1 MQQTVLIID
10 DEPDIR
16 ELLDITISR
25 MGLKTIAVGNVHDA
39 MQVLQSNPTIN
50 LCLTDI
56 KLPDGS
62 GLEIV
67 RHIQQSSPCTAVAV
81 LTAYGS
87 TEVAVDALKAGA
99 FDFINKPV
107 SVEQLRNLVKSALK
121 LGRRDTQFDGSSNTR
136 LLGETACIVTLR
148 EQIIKLSRSQAPI
161 YISGES
167 GSGKEVVARLIHANG
182 PRSDAPFVPVN
193 CGAIPSEL
201 VESEFFGH
209 AKGSFTGAFDHKE
222 GLFEAAN
229 GGTLFL
235 DEVADLPLNMQVK
248 LLRAIQ
254 EKAVRRIGSNQEIP
268 VDVRI
273 LSATHRDLSK
283 AVTAEHFRS
292 DLFYRINVIEVQVP
306 SLRDRRTD
314 IPLLA
319 KFMLDKIG
327 REWGLTPP
335 VMSDNAL
342 QTLCDYHFPGNVR
355 ELENIIERAATLCE
369 NSIIK
374 PDDLSLPSAPAN
386 IKDAKTSPTTT
397 NEISHMEAAKG
408 DMESYLANI
417 EMQIIS
423 DALEANRWNK
433 TESAKMLGVT
443 FRQFRYKLKKH
454 QLDN

>member
-25 MGLKTIAVGNVHDA
+25 MGLATIAVGNVRDA
-39 MQVLQSNPTIN
+39 LQALQSNPAIN

-67 RHIQQSSPCTAVAV
+67 RHIQSSSHCTAVAV

-87 TEVAVDALKAGA
+87 TEIAVEALKAGA

-121 LGRRDTQFDGSSNTR
+121 LGRRDTQFDGSSHTR
-136 LLGETACIVTLR
+136 LLGETASIVTLR
-148 EQIIKLSRSQAPI
+148 EQIIKLSRSQAPV

-209 AKGSFTGAFDHKE
+209 AKGSFTGAYDHKE

-273 LSATHRDLSK
+273 LSATHRDLAK
-283 AVTAEHFRS
+283 AVAAEHFRS

-306 SLRDRRTD
+306 SLRDRASD

-327 REWGLTPP
+327 REWDMTPP
-335 VMSDNAL
+335 VLNGKAL
-342 QTLCDYHFPGNVR
+342 EALCSYYFPGNVR

-369 NSIIK
+369 KNIIT
-374 PDDLSLPSAPAN
+374 PQDLSLPSARDN
-386 IKDAKTSPTTT
+386 THTSKSEAS
-397 NEISHMEAAKG
+397 EISHIDAAIG
-408 DMESYLANI
+408 DMETYLANI
-417 EMQIIS
+417 EIQIIK

-443 FRQFRYKLKKH
+443 FRQFRYKLKKYE
-454 QLDN
+454 LDN

>member
-1 MQQTVLIID
+1 MNNHTSHVLIVD

-25 MGLKTIAVGNVHDA
+25 MGLGTLTASTVTEARGHLRNAKI
-39 MQVLQSNPTIN
+39 S

-62 GLEIV
+62 GLDLI
-67 RHIQQSSPCTAVAV
+67 RDIQDCEASPPVAV

-87 TEVAVDALKAGA
+87 MELAVDALKAGA

-107 SVEQLRNLVKSALK
+107 SVEQLRNLVKSALR
-121 LGRRDTQFDGSSNTR
+121 LETRQNALESSRNPR
-136 LLGETACIVTLR
+136 LLGETPAIKLLR
-148 EQIIKLSRSQAPI
+148 EQISKLARSQAPV

-182 PRSDAPFVPVN
+182 SRSDAPFVPVN
-193 CGAIPSEL
+193 CGAIPDEL

-209 AKGSFTGAFDHKE
+209 VKGSFTGAYDHKE

-273 LSATHRDLSK
+273 LSATHKDLGR
-283 AVTAEHFRS
+283 AVAAERFRS
-292 DLFYRINVIEVQVP
+292 DLFYRINVIELQVP
-306 SLRDRRTD
+306 SLRDRTSD

-319 KFMLDKIG
+319 DFILEKIS
-327 REWGLTPP
+327 REWGMEAPSLSPAAL
-335 VMSDNAL
+335 NAL
-342 QTLCDYHFPGNVR
+342 RRYGFPGNVR

-369 NSIIK
+369 GGHIEEA
-374 PDDLSLPSAPAN
+374 DLSLPNDSKPLLPAG
-386 IKDAKTSPTTT
+386 DGPTEPHLQ
-397 NEISHMEAAKG
+397 NALGRLEEYMAEIEK
-408 DMESYLANI
+408 E
-417 EMQIIS
+417 IIS
-423 DALEANRWNK
+423 EALEKYRWNK
-433 TESAKMLGVT
+433 TESAHALGVT
-443 FRQFRYKLKKH
+443 FRQFRYKLKKY
-454 QLDN
+454 QLD

>member
-1 MQQTVLIID
+1 MQQSVLIID

-16 ELLDITISR
+16 ELLEITISR
-25 MGLKTIAVGNVHDA
+25 MGLHTIAVGNVRDA
-39 MQVLQSNPTIN
+39 IQALSQNENIN

-67 RHIQQSSPCTAVAV
+67 RHIQQNAMCTAVAV

-87 TEVAVDALKAGA
+87 TELAVEALKAGA

-107 SVEQLRNLVKSALK
+107 SVEQLRSLVKTALK
-121 LGRRDTQFDGSSNTR
+121 LDRRESQVDGSSNTR
-136 LLGETACIVTLR
+136 LLGETQSIINLR
-148 EQIIKLSRSQAPI
+148 EQILKLSRSQAPV

-209 AKGSFTGAFDHKE
+209 SKGSFTGAYDHKE

-254 EKAVRRIGSNQEIP
+254 EKAVRRIGSTQEIP

-273 LSATHRDLSK
+273 LSATHRDLAK
-283 AVTAEHFRS
+283 AVAAEHFRS

-306 SLRDRRTD
+306 SLRDRASD

-319 KFMLDKIG
+319 KFLLEKIG
-327 REWGLTPP
+327 REWGVTPP
-335 VMSDNAL
+335 TLDKSAL
-342 QTLCDYHFPGNVR
+342 ASLCVYGFPGNVR

-369 NSIIK
+369 NNTITAS
-374 PDDLSLPSAPAN
+374 DLSLPSIAPQAHSN
-386 IKDAKTSPTTT
+386 ASAPDKGSHFAAASGQLEEYIAGIEK
-397 NEISHMEAAKG
+397 EIIA
-408 DMESYLANI
+408 
-417 EMQIIS
+417 

-433 TESAKMLGVT
+433 TESAKNLGLT
-443 FRQFRYKLKKH
+443 FRQFRYKLKKY
-454 QLDN
+454 QLDK

>member
-1 MQQTVLIID
+1 MTKKTVLIVD

-16 ELLDITISR
+16 ELLDITIGR
-25 MGLKTIAVGNVHDA
+25 MGVHTESVGCVRDALALLREQTVH
-39 MQVLQSNPTIN
+39 

-56 KLPDGS
+56 RLPDGS
-62 GLEIV
+62 GIDIV
-67 RHIQQSSPCTAVAV
+67 RHIQDNNRDTAVAV

-87 TEVAVDALKAGA
+87 TELAVEALKAGA

-107 SVEQLRNLVKSALK
+107 SIEQLRNTVTTALR
-121 LGRRDTQFDGSSNTR
+121 LESGEPRVDSSSHTR
-136 LLGETACIVTLR
+136 LLGETPVIRQLR
-148 EQIIKLSRSQAPI
+148 EQITKLARSQAPV

-182 PRSDAPFVPVN
+182 PRSSAPFVPVN
-193 CGAIPSEL
+193 CGAIPGEL

-209 AKGSFTGAFDHKE
+209 VKGSFTGAYDNKE

-273 LSATHRDLSK
+273 LSATHRDLAK
-283 AVTAEHFRS
+283 EVAAEHFRS

-306 SLRDRRTD
+306 SLRERGSD

-319 KFMLDKIG
+319 RFMLDKLAQS
-327 REWGLTPP
+327 WGIEAPELNPSALEALTHY
-335 VMSDNAL
+335 S
-342 QTLCDYHFPGNVR
+342 FPGNVR

-369 NSIIK
+369 NNIIVAA
-374 PDDLSLPSAPAN
+374 DLSLPDSSVPATVGA
-386 IKDAKTSPTTT
+386 DQGPSLLGQ
-397 NEISHMEAAKG
+397 AKG
-408 DMESYLANI
+408 DIEGYLAGI
-417 EMQIIS
+417 EQHILR
-423 DALEANRWNK
+423 DALSANDGNK
-433 TESAKMLGVT
+433 TETAHMLGLT
-443 FRQFRYKLKKH
+443 FRQLRYKLQKYNF
-454 QLDN
+454 D

>member
-25 MGLKTIAVGNVHDA
+25 MGLHTIAVGNVRDA
-39 MQVLQSNPTIN
+39 LQALSKTENIS

-67 RHIQQSSPCTAVAV
+67 RHIQQNAMCTAVAV

-87 TEVAVDALKAGA
+87 TELAVEALKAGA

-107 SVEQLRNLVKSALK
+107 SVEQLRSLVKTALK
-121 LGRRDTQFDGSSNTR
+121 LDRRENQFDGSSNTR
-136 LLGETACIVTLR
+136 LLGETQSIVNLR
-148 EQIIKLSRSQAPI
+148 EQILKLSRSQAPV

-209 AKGSFTGAFDHKE
+209 SKGSFTGAYDHKE

-283 AVTAEHFRS
+283 AVAAEHFRS

-306 SLRDRRTD
+306 SLRDRASD

-319 KFMLDKIG
+319 KFMLERIG
-327 REWGLTPP
+327 RDWGVNPP
-335 VMSDNAL
+335 TLDKSAL
-342 QTLCDYHFPGNVR
+342 NSLCNYGFPGNVR

-369 NSIIK
+369 KGTITAS
-374 PDDLSLPSAPAN
+374 DLSLPSPIQQAN
-386 IKDAKTSPTTT
+386 IQNKTSDSGSHFLAASGQLEEYIAGIEK
-397 NEISHMEAAKG
+397 EIIA
-408 DMESYLANI
+408 
-417 EMQIIS
+417 

-433 TESAKMLGVT
+433 TESAKNLGLT
-443 FRQFRYKLKKH
+443 FRQFRYKLKKYN
-454 QLDN
+454 LE

>member
-25 MGLKTIAVGNVHDA
+25 MGLNTIAVGNVRDA
-39 MQVLQSNPTIN
+39 IRALQGDTAIS

-67 RHIQQSSPCTAVAV
+67 RHIQSSTTASAVAV

-87 TEVAVDALKAGA
+87 TELAVEALKAGA
-99 FDFINKPV
+99 FDFISKPV
-107 SVEQLRNLVKSALK
+107 SIDQLRTLVKTALR
-121 LGRRDTQFDGSSNTR
+121 LHGRNTRVDGSSSTR
-136 LLGETACIVTLR
+136 LLGDTASMVALR
-148 EQIIKLSRSQAPI
+148 EQIQKLSRSQAPV

-182 PRSDAPFVPVN
+182 PRSDSPFVPVN

-209 AKGSFTGAFDHKE
+209 VKGSFTGAYDHKE

-254 EKAVRRIGSNQEIP
+254 EKAIRRVGSNQEIT

-273 LSATHRDLSK
+273 LSATHRDLAK
-283 AVTAEHFRS
+283 AVAAEHFRS
-292 DLFYRINVIEVQVP
+292 DLFYRINVIEVKVP
-306 SLRDRRTD
+306 SLRDRAAD
-314 IPLLA
+314 IPLLGQ
-319 KFMLDKIG
+319 FLLDKIG
-327 REWGLTPP
+327 REWGVTPP
-335 VMSDNAL
+335 QLSPKAL
-342 QTLCDYHFPGNVR
+342 DILCGYSFPGNVR

-369 NSIIK
+369 KNWIEAH
-374 PDDLSLPSAPAN
+374 DLSLPDIVKAVAVS
-386 IKDAKTSPTTT
+386 TSLDQA
-397 NEISHMEAAKG
+397 HMESAIG
-408 DMESYLANI
+408 DIEGYLAGI
-417 EMQIIS
+417 EVQIIS
-423 DALEANRWNK
+423 QALEANRWNK

-443 FRQFRYKLKKH
+443 FRQFRYKLKKYN
-454 QLDN
+454 LDK

>member
-1 MQQTVLIID
+1 MQQSVLIID

-16 ELLDITISR
+16 ELLEITISR
-25 MGLKTIAVGNVHDA
+25 MGLHTIAVGNVRDA
-39 MQVLQSNPTIN
+39 IQALSQNENIN

-67 RHIQQSSPCTAVAV
+67 RHIQQNSMCTAVAV

-87 TEVAVDALKAGA
+87 TELAVEALKAGA

-107 SVEQLRNLVKSALK
+107 SVEQLRSLVKTALK
-121 LGRRDTQFDGSSNTR
+121 LDRRETQVDGSSNTR
-136 LLGETACIVTLR
+136 LLGETQSIINLR
-148 EQIIKLSRSQAPI
+148 EQILKLSRSQAPV

-209 AKGSFTGAFDHKE
+209 SKGSFTGAYDHKE

-254 EKAVRRIGSNQEIP
+254 EKAVRRIGSTQEIP

-273 LSATHRDLSK
+273 LSATHRDLAK
-283 AVTAEHFRS
+283 AVAAEHFRS

-306 SLRDRRTD
+306 SLRDRASD

-319 KFMLDKIG
+319 KFLLEKIG
-327 REWGLTPP
+327 REWGVTPP
-335 VMSDNAL
+335 TLDKSAL
-342 QTLCDYHFPGNVR
+342 ASLCVYGFPGNVR

-369 NSIIK
+369 NNTITAS
-374 PDDLSLPSAPAN
+374 DLSLPSIAPQAHSN
-386 IKDAKTSPTTT
+386 ASAPDQGSHFAAASGQLEEYIASIEK
-397 NEISHMEAAKG
+397 EIIA
-408 DMESYLANI
+408 
-417 EMQIIS
+417 

-433 TESAKMLGVT
+433 TESAKNLGLT
-443 FRQFRYKLKKH
+443 FRQFRYKLKKY
-454 QLDN
+454 QLDEKG

>member
-1 MQQTVLIID
+1 MQQSVLIID

-16 ELLDITISR
+16 ELLEITISR
-25 MGLKTIAVGNVHDA
+25 MGLHTIAVGNVRDA
-39 MQVLQSNPTIN
+39 IQALSQNENIN

-67 RHIQQSSPCTAVAV
+67 RHIQQNAMCTAVAV

-87 TEVAVDALKAGA
+87 TELAVEALKAGA

-107 SVEQLRNLVKSALK
+107 SVEQLRSLVKTALK
-121 LGRRDTQFDGSSNTR
+121 LDRRETQVDGSSNTR
-136 LLGETACIVTLR
+136 LLGETQSIINLR
-148 EQIIKLSRSQAPI
+148 EQILKLSRSQAPV

-201 VESEFFGH
+201 VESEVFGH
-209 AKGSFTGAFDHKE
+209 SKGSFTGAYDHKE

-254 EKAVRRIGSNQEIP
+254 EKAVRRIGSTQEIP

-273 LSATHRDLSK
+273 LSATHRDLAK
-283 AVTAEHFRS
+283 AVAAEHFRS

-306 SLRDRRTD
+306 SLRDRASD

-319 KFMLDKIG
+319 KFLLEKIG
-327 REWGLTPP
+327 REWGVTPP
-335 VMSDNAL
+335 TLDKSAL
-342 QTLCDYHFPGNVR
+342 ASLCVYGFPGNVR

-369 NSIIK
+369 NNTITAS
-374 PDDLSLPSAPAN
+374 DLSLPSIAPQAHSN
-386 IKDAKTSPTTT
+386 ASAPDKGSHFAAASGQLEEYIAGIEK
-397 NEISHMEAAKG
+397 EIIA
-408 DMESYLANI
+408 
-417 EMQIIS
+417 

-433 TESAKMLGVT
+433 TESAKNLGLT
-443 FRQFRYKLKKH
+443 FRQFRYKLKKYN
-454 QLDN
+454 LE

>member
-1 MQQTVLIID
+1 MQQSVLIID

-16 ELLDITISR
+16 ELLEITISR
-25 MGLKTIAVGNVHDA
+25 MGLHTIAVGNVRDA
-39 MQVLQSNPTIN
+39 IQALSQNENIN

-67 RHIQQSSPCTAVAV
+67 RHIQQNAMCTAVAV

-87 TEVAVDALKAGA
+87 TELAVEALKAGA

-107 SVEQLRNLVKSALK
+107 SVEQLRSLVKTALK
-121 LGRRDTQFDGSSNTR
+121 LDRRETQVDGSSNTR
-136 LLGETACIVTLR
+136 LLGETQSIVNLR
-148 EQIIKLSRSQAPI
+148 EQILKLSRSQAPV

-209 AKGSFTGAFDHKE
+209 SKGSFTGAYDHKE

-254 EKAVRRIGSNQEIP
+254 EKAVRRIGSTQEIP

-273 LSATHRDLSK
+273 LSATHRDLAK
-283 AVTAEHFRS
+283 AVAAEHFRS

-306 SLRDRRTD
+306 SLRDRASD

-319 KFMLDKIG
+319 KFLLEKIG
-327 REWGLTPP
+327 REWGVTPP
-335 VMSDNAL
+335 TLDKSAL
-342 QTLCDYHFPGNVR
+342 ASLCVYGFPGNVR

-369 NSIIK
+369 NNTITAS
-374 PDDLSLPSAPAN
+374 DLSLPSIAPQAHSN
-386 IKDAKTSPTTT
+386 ASAPDKGSHFAAASGQLEEYIAGIEK
-397 NEISHMEAAKG
+397 EIIA
-408 DMESYLANI
+408 
-417 EMQIIS
+417 

-433 TESAKMLGVT
+433 TESAKNLGLT
-443 FRQFRYKLKKH
+443 FRQFRYKLKKY
-454 QLDN
+454 QLDK

>member
-25 MGLKTIAVGNVHDA
+25 MGLHTIAVGTVRDA
-39 MQVLQSNPTIN
+39 LQALQSNSDIN

-67 RHIQQSSPCTAVAV
+67 RHIQSASMCTAVAV

-87 TEVAVDALKAGA
+87 TEIAVEALKAGA

-121 LGRRDTQFDGSSNTR
+121 LGQRDTQFDGSSNTR
-136 LLGETACIVTLR
+136 LLGETASIVTLR
-148 EQIIKLSRSQAPI
+148 EQIIKLSRSQAPV

-209 AKGSFTGAFDHKE
+209 AKGSFTGAYDHKE

-254 EKAVRRIGSNQEIP
+254 EKAVRRIGSNQEIS

-273 LSATHRDLSK
+273 LSATHRDLAK
-283 AVTAEHFRS
+283 AVAAEHFRS

-327 REWGLTPP
+327 REWGMTPP
-335 VMSDNAL
+335 HLSDEAL
-342 QTLCDYHFPGNVR
+342 QTLCEYHFPGNVR

-369 NSIIK
+369 QNIIK
-374 PDDLSLPSAPAN
+374 PNDLSLPSAHSNTKKSMETDIPQG
-386 IKDAKTSPTTT
+386 
-397 NEISHMEAAKG
+397 SHMDAAKG

-417 EMQIIS
+417 EMQIIT

-443 FRQFRYKLKKH
+443 FRQFRYKLKKY

>member
-1 MQQTVLIID
+1 MNSHQQNVLIVD

-25 MGLKTIAVGNVHDA
+25 MGLNTLTASTIAEALTHLRS
-39 MQVLQSNPTIN
+39 QEIS

-62 GLEIV
+62 GMDIV
-67 RHIQQSSPCTAVAV
+67 SAIQACEVPPPVAV

-87 TEVAVDALKAGA
+87 MELAVESLKAGA

-107 SVEQLRNLVKSALK
+107 SIEQLRNLVKSALR
-121 LGRRDTQFDGSSNTR
+121 LDNRPPPVEGSKNPR
-136 LLGETACIVTLR
+136 LLGETPAIKTLR
-148 EQIIKLSRSQAPI
+148 EQINKLARSQAPV

-182 PRSDAPFVPVN
+182 PRRDAPFVPVN
-193 CGAIPSEL
+193 CGAIPDEL

-209 AKGSFTGAFDHKE
+209 AKGSFTGAYDHKE

-273 LSATHRDLSK
+273 LSATHRDLSR
-283 AVTAEHFRS
+283 AVASENFRS
-292 DLFYRINVIEVQVP
+292 DLFYRINVIELQVP
-306 SLRDRRTD
+306 SLRSRTSD

-319 KFMLDKIG
+319 DFILEKIS
-327 REWGLTPP
+327 REWGLTAPAL
-335 VMSDNAL
+335 DQTAIKAL
-342 QTLCDYHFPGNVR
+342 QSYAFPGNVR
-355 ELENIIERAATLCE
+355 ELENIIERAATLCDGGKISE
-369 NSIIK
+369 L
-374 PDDLSLPSAPAN
+374 DLSLPSANGPLQ
-386 IKDAKTSPTTT
+386 TSD
-397 NEISHMEAAKG
+397 NASGDSHLQGASGRLE
-408 DMESYLANI
+408 EYLAEI
-417 EMQIIS
+417 EKEIIS
-423 DALEANRWNK
+423 EALENNRWNK
-433 TESAKMLGVT
+433 TESAKTLGVT
-443 FRQFRYKLKKH
+443 FRQFRYKLKKYE
-454 QLDN
+454 LD

>member
-25 MGLKTIAVGNVHDA
+25 MGLNTIAVGNVSDA
-39 MQVLQSNPTIN
+39 IQALEAHPDIN

-67 RHIQQSSPCTAVAV
+67 RYIQAASICTAVAV

-87 TEVAVDALKAGA
+87 TEIAVEALKAGA

-136 LLGETACIVTLR
+136 LLGETASIVTLR
-148 EQIIKLSRSQAPI
+148 EQIIKLSRSQAPV

-209 AKGSFTGAFDHKE
+209 TKGSFTGAYDHKE

-254 EKAVRRIGSNQEIP
+254 EKAVRRIGSNQEIA

-273 LSATHRDLSK
+273 LSATHRDLAQ
-283 AVTAEHFRS
+283 AVAAEHFRS
-292 DLFYRINVIEVQVP
+292 DLFYRINVIEVHVP
-306 SLRDRRTD
+306 SLRDRSSD

-319 KFMLDKIG
+319 NFMLDKIG
-327 REWGLTPP
+327 REWELSPPKLSDMALT
-335 VMSDNAL
+335 AL
-342 QTLCDYHFPGNVR
+342 CEYHFPGNVR

-369 NSIIK
+369 NNTIM
-374 PDDLSLPSAPAN
+374 PDDLSLPSSPQ
-386 IKDAKTSPTTT
+386 KTKPKESTEEGITSS
-397 NEISHMEAAKG
+397 SHMDAAKG
-408 DMESYLANI
+408 DMESYLATI
-417 EMQIIS
+417 ETQIIS
-423 DALEANRWNK
+423 EALEANRWNK

-443 FRQFRYKLKKH
+443 FRQFRYKLKKYK
-454 QLDN
+454 LDD

>member
-25 MGLKTIAVGNVHDA
+25 MGLSTIAVGTVKDA
-39 MQVLQSNPTIN
+39 LQALQSNPAIN

-67 RHIQQSSPCTAVAV
+67 RHIQSSAPCTAVAV

-87 TEVAVDALKAGA
+87 TEIAVDALKAGA

-136 LLGETACIVTLR
+136 LLGETASIVTLR
-148 EQIIKLSRSQAPI
+148 EQIIKLARSQAPV

-167 GSGKEVVARLIHANG
+167 GSGKEVVARLVHAND

-209 AKGSFTGAFDHKE
+209 AKGSFTGAYDHKE

-273 LSATHRDLSK
+273 LSATHRDLAK
-283 AVTAEHFRS
+283 EVGQGHFRN
-292 DLFYRINVIEVQVP
+292 DLFYRINVIEVKVP
-306 SLRDRRTD
+306 SLRERASD

-319 KFMLDKIG
+319 EFMLGQIARDWEISKPILDDK
-327 REWGLTPP
+327 
-335 VMSDNAL
+335 AL
-342 QTLCDYHFPGNVR
+342 ASLQAYSFPGNVR

-369 NSIIK
+369 KNIIK
-374 PDDLSLPSAPAN
+374 VQDLQLPEKQATNAGQSENSPA
-386 IKDAKTSPTTT
+386 A
-397 NEISHMEAAKG
+397 HLHAASG
-408 DMESYLANI
+408 DLEGYLAGI
-417 EMQIIS
+417 EQQIINE
-423 DALEANRWNK
+423 ALELNRWNK

-443 FRQFRYKLKKH
+443 FRQFRYKLKKY
-454 QLDN
+454 QLD

>member
-1 MQQTVLIID
+1 MTEKTVLIVD

-25 MGLKTIAVGNVHDA
+25 MGVATHAAGDVAEAI
-39 MQVLQSNPTIN
+39 QWLQKNETH

-56 KLPDGS
+56 RLPDGS
-62 GLEIV
+62 GLDIV
-67 RHIQQSSPCTAVAV
+67 RQIQRSHPNTAVAV

-87 TEVAVDALKAGA
+87 TELAVEALKAGA

-107 SVEQLRNLVKSALK
+107 AIDQLRNLVTSALRLESPDDK
-121 LGRRDTQFDGSSNTR
+121 RIDSSKNTR
-136 LLGETACIVTLR
+136 LLGETDTVRQLR
-148 EQIIKLSRSQAPI
+148 EQIHKLARSQAPV

-182 PRSDAPFVPVN
+182 PRADAPFIPVN
-193 CGAIPSEL
+193 CGAIPGEL

-209 AKGSFTGAFDHKE
+209 IKGSFTGAYGNKE

-235 DEVADLPLNMQVK
+235 DEVADLPLSMQVK

-254 EKAVRRIGSNQEIP
+254 EKAIRRIGSNQEIP

-283 AVTAEHFRS
+283 EVDAGHFRN
-292 DLFYRINVIEVQVP
+292 DLFYRINVIEVKVP
-306 SLRDRRTD
+306 SLRERASD

-319 KFMLDKIG
+319 EFILTQIAQEWSIPTPHLD
-327 REWGLTPP
+327 
-335 VMSDNAL
+335 SDALAAL
-342 QTLCDYHFPGNVR
+342 QDYPFPGNVR

-369 NSIIK
+369 NNTITER
-374 PDDLSLPSAPAN
+374 DLSLPVTKPPTAQTGNTGGPA
-386 IKDAKTSPTTT
+386 A
-397 NEISHMEAAKG
+397 HLQAATG
-408 DMESYLANI
+408 DLDGYLAEI
-417 EMQIIS
+417 EQQIIS
-423 DALEANRWNK
+423 EALEINRWNK
-433 TESAKMLGVT
+433 TESAKMLGLT
-443 FRQFRYKLKKH
+443 FRQFRYKLKKYNMG
-454 QLDN
+454 D